1 MPARMLGARK
11 GAGEV
16 AQAAARSNAAA
27 ARRLMRPNYD
37 GQRLPLATL
46 LQSAARIRARCPARS
61 RREKL
66 SEVFMK
72 SWTMRVLVL
81 ALLVLCRAAAHAQSV
96 PTTSHPSANPA
107 VAPQESHNASAPE
120 AKSEA
125 NLVLPDLGSV
135 SFLNGA
141 ISGQKLLVWGLLVC
155 VLGLLFGL
163 VIYVQLKNMAVH
175 RSMREISELIYE
187 ACKTY
192 LLTQGRFL
200 LILWVFIGVAVA
212 VYFGKPATTIDPS
225 THEEVHGFP
234 IGRV

>member
-81 ALLVLCRAAAHAQSV
+81 ALLVLCVAAAHAQSV
-96 PTTSHPSANPA
+96 PTTSHPSANPSI
-107 VAPQESHNASAPE
+107 APQESKTATAHE

-125 NLVLPDLGSV
+125 NLVLPDLNAV

-141 ISGQKLLVWGLLVC
+141 ISGQKLLLWGLLIC
-155 VLGLLFGL
+155 VLGLLFGV
-163 VIYVQLKNMAVH
+163 VIYIRLKNLPVH
-175 RSMREISELIYE
+175 RSMKEISELIYE
-187 ACKTY
+187 TCKTY
-192 LLTQGRFL
+192 LVTQGK
-200 LILWVFIGVAVA
+200 FIA
-212 VYFGKPATTIDPS
+212 IRS
-225 THEEVHGFP
+225 EER
-234 IGRV
+234 RVG